1 MAAKRVFARLALGI
15 YADTGELKKG
25 MKEAQEVTASGSR
38 AMGKSL
44 KEIER
49 ETREIGRSTSYASKV
64 VKLEMAAMKRS
75 MKETE
80 DEAKLMRIAFKG
92 SLSDME
98 SGARKIPQS
107 FERINVAAKG
117 VTSSIKSMGLALAAS
132 FGIGSAAGAV
142 KIADQYN
149 TLIQRIK
156 TATKETGDFKTV
168 SQQLIEISGRNGAAL
183 KDTVQLFQNIARTR
197 SELGITNSEVIKLTN
212 TIQQLGVIGGSSSED
227 MSMALR
233 QFSQSMAGGVVR
245 AEEFNSIVE
254 NMPELAHRIAVGLG
268 ITDGELRKVMLNGKL
283 LAKDVIGSLQKQ
295 AVDIQKEFNAM
306 PRSVDRAFVNL
317 QDKAGLALAKMD
329 SVLGVT
335 RMTVQAMDELSKSA
349 EKFGN
354 AFANVGE
361 DTLAINNKPVKLK
374 NLWKAAYNQGFGLD
388 DVKDSLSAVGGFI
401 DPRQNSKNV
410 ASQLNIKRRMRE
422 TQGWAD
428 LYGLNDPVF
437 ADLEKQLDDWKAG
450 KKPEGPKKYAK
461 AIDTSGS
468 EKAAEKAKK
477 KHEAELKHS
486 EEILANMRSQ
496 NEQLRAKLAND
507 DQALTKEK
515 ALLQLSKEKTLTDK
529 EKKKYAEEINK
540 LASEHAA
547 LVKQQKIGE
556 EKEKLAAILS
566 SLKEKS
572 IELQNQLAG
581 QKELNTLARAEKEI
595 QDAVKIGKAE
605 TVEEQ
610 NKILAA
616 AKEVAELQ
624 EKLQRQKIDKQ
635 IREDDQRFAENIQR
649 EKEAMD
655 SIGQSLR
662 EQNESLKLKLSGQ
675 EHLAKSLELERQFQQ
690 EITQLKR
697 EEAAAIRDVENTE
710 DYTAED
716 KQKQIEKVKK
726 GYQSLYD
733 EADKRMGQARQD
745 AVVNQ
750 QLNKQLEDQQTL
762 IDNIKDSTGSYRQKL
777 AELDKALASGQIT
790 QKQWTDTSRELWKN
804 QLKTNDTFGSA
815 VKQIGNNFTQAIL
828 NGQKLNNVIKDMGK
842 ALAALAAQKLLFEP
856 IANGIDKLAGKMFGT
871 GPYTARPVMPGTP
884 GYNGSGGGLGQLA
897 SAGSFPG
904 FGSLMGG
911 AAGAGM
917 GGMFG
922 GGSLLNRTGSMFK
935 NMFNPGD
942 GLNSTPTA
950 VLEEGYKRFY
960 DSKKDALGA
969 PLQDFE
975 YYLNYMSREEAS
987 KRLGIAG
994 MNMFRP
1000 PGGGYD
1006 FFGGIAR
1013 SLGLPSFALG
1023 GTARGGQW
1031 ALFGEKG
1038 PELGVPKE
1046 DMHIFTAPE
1055 TRQILGPSSTAQ
1067 AWQNN
1072 LSWSSGMTT
1081 GEWMAKNERNWQL
1094 SQERNYLNS
1103 SLAPALNQLWR
1114 DDTIRKAQSMTAEM
1128 MRSGRTDHIG
1138 FDILNRVQ
1146 NGGSMMMAMSP
1157 NFQLPT
1163 GDQQYSI
1170 LKSMGASNALLQMAM
1185 DNDFLFKGGSSG
1197 MYSSGSLGGFLN
1209 NPLGYKSMGI
1219 EGKTPWK
1226 TYQDIDSM
1234 DSLAYGGDGSGMVSE
1249 LVRQANRDANWQA
1262 NSVGSYLR
1270 SMMNS
1275 QPLGG
1280 YRGASQEY
1288 LNNIKGW
1295 NKFAKNHK
1303 PYADAYG
1310 FGAGDGYA
1318 SGGMSISNAGWVD
1331 SRGGGSSNDWIDDEY
1346 FSGDPNPQRFDPTNM
1361 PDAYK
1366 PISGSMKDFLSQ
1378 SKNSPNMSSGKGAR
1392 NFPNPLTLGKDALEA
1407 FNSWVLSGKG
1417 QGLRIGGLN
1426 KDLLAAM
1433 GSWAYKGKGLMTGGL
1448 MGDLRDSFNSW
1459 MPKGK
1464 PPVPFGRDS
1473 FSFDALG
1480 GNDVMSFP
1488 AYTAM
1493 MGMAQAPKLYGVPTV
1508 RNVTNSSGGFGGT
1521 LSPGWLDNDTTYGP
1535 LFNNGFRA
1543 PVTTGSSAFDRWP
1556 TSPIAAGQIYAR
1568 MTKRAMG
1575 GPLAAGQ
1582 IAEVGERGK
1591 EIIIP
1596 TQPSYVVPNHDI
1608 NKVQPKLQVVINEK
1622 FEPATVELKQTDK
1635 GLELNVIERVA
1646 AATVQRTL
1654 GGVARKR

>member
-1 MAAKRVFARLALGI
+1 MAAKKVFARLALGI

-477 KHEAELKHS
+477 KHEAELKQS

-547 LVKQQKIGE
+547 LKKQEKIGE

-581 QKELNTLARAEKEI
+581 QKELNALARAEKEI

-762 IDNIKDSTGSYRQKL
+762 IENIKDSTGSYRQKL

-884 GYNGSGGGLGQLA
+884 GYKGSGGAGQLA

-911 AAGAGM
+911 AAGAGL

-922 GGSLLNRTGSMFK
+922 AGGLMNRTGGMFR
-935 NMFNPGD
+935 NMFNSGN
-942 GLNSTPTA
+942 GLNATDPNILLSA
-950 VLEEGYKRFY
+950 Y
-960 DSKKDALGA
+960 DRLWSSGNHRDALGNR
-969 PLQDFE
+969 LEDFE
-975 YYLNYMSREEAS
+975 YYTNNISREEAA
-987 KRLGIAG
+987 KRLGVLG
-994 MNMFRP
+994 TNPFRP

-1055 TRQILGPSSTAQ
+1055 TRQILGPSATAQ

-1072 LSWSSGMTT
+1072 LSWTSGMST

-1128 MRSGRTDHIG
+1128 MRSGRTDYIG

-1157 NFQLPT
+1157 NFQLPA

-1226 TYQDIDSM
+1226 TYQDIDAV
-1234 DSLAYGGDGSGMVSE
+1234 DNIAYGGDGSQAAVE
-1249 LVRQANRDANWQA
+1249 LQREQMKQLRWQQDAISKYNQ
-1262 NSVGSYLR
+1262 
-1270 SMMNS
+1270 SMMNRN
-1275 QPLGG
+1275 PLGG

-1288 LNNIKGW
+1288 LNNIKSW
-1295 NKFAKNHK
+1295 NRFSNNHK
-1303 PYADAYG
+1303 PYADAFG

-1346 FSGDPNPQRFDPTNM
+1346 FSGDPNPQRFDPTVESAQYQ
-1361 PDAYK
+1361 PK
-1366 PISGSMKDFLSQ
+1366 KGSIGDFL
-1378 SKNSPNMSSGKGAR
+1378 K
-1392 NFPNPLTLGKDALEA
+1392 
-1407 FNSWVLSGKG
+1407 
-1417 QGLRIGGLN
+1417 GLN
-1426 KDLLAAM
+1426 KNPYFDFASKTMSGLKEAYQSLLSA
-1433 GSWAYKGKGLMTGGL
+1433 GKSGNPSLSR
-1448 MGDLRDSFNSW
+1448 LRDLKESMRSW
-1459 MPKGK
+1459 MPMGSTVGMDI
-1464 PPVPFGRDS
+1464 PRSLPNP
-1473 FSFDALG
+1473 
-1480 GNDVMSFP
+1480 FP
-1488 AYTAM
+1488 AYSAM
-1493 MGMAQAPKLYGVPTV
+1493 MGAAQAPKIYSRPVPRV
-1508 RNVTNSSGGFGGT
+1508 SNVTNSSGGFGGT
-1521 LSPGWLDNDTTYGP
+1521 LSPGWLDNNTTYGP

-1543 PVTTGSSAFDRWP
+1543 PVTTASSAFDRWP

-1622 FEPATVELKQTDK
+1622 FEPATVELRQTEK